1 METITPIK
9 IYHAEPLHGT
19 LFFIAQSSTYQPAS
33 LEDCELVLYHDL
45 YKDAR
50 QVGKFLRQISEKY
63 KPSGK
68 RVLIFIMLDDESDY
82 GHFDNLILLRV
93 SARASKLRSHEI
105 MLPYLWEG
113 KEEPYPL
120 SPKSQLPVVGFC
132 GLLSK
137 HRKKL
142 VNLFLKNK
150 QITSDFLVREKF
162 WGGKPHDQSLINEF
176 FDNIEHTQFT
186 LSNRGAGNFSMRFYQ
201 VLSCGRIPVLVN
213 TNMLL
218 PFSDKIAWNE
228 ILVFEDDEETC
239 LQRTLQIHKQN
250 LTQELQ
256 LKCRQIYDDF
266 LSPKV
271 YFSQLIAEI
280 RQKSLLQVH
289 QEQKNKAPF
298 SGLANQ
304 LYKKL
309 FKA

>member
-1 METITPIK
+1 MKTIAPIK
-9 IYHAEPLHGT
+9 IYHAEPLDGT
-19 LFFIAQSSTYQPAS
+19 LFFVAQSSTYQSAS

-45 YKDAR
+45 YKDAK
-50 QVGKFLRQISEKY
+50 QVGKFLKQTSEKY
-63 KPSGK
+63 KPLGK
-68 RVLIFIMLDDESDY
+68 KVLIFIMLDDESDY

-93 SARASKLRSHEI
+93 SARASKLRDHEI
-105 MLPYLWEG
+105 ILPYLWEG
-113 KEEPYPL
+113 REEPYPL
-120 SPKSQLPVVGFC
+120 SPKSELPVIGFC

-142 VNLFLKNK
+142 VNVFLKSK
-150 QITSDFLVREKF
+150 QVSSDFLVRKKF
-162 WGGKPHDQSLINEF
+162 WGGKPHDKSLINEF
-176 FDNIEHTQFT
+176 FDNIENTQFT

-228 ILVFEDDEETC
+228 ILIFEDDAKTC
-239 LQRTLQIHKQN
+239 LQRTLQIHEQG

-256 LKCRQIYDDF
+256 LKCRQVYDDF
-266 LSPKV
+266 LSPTV

-280 RQKSLLQVH
+280 KHRSLLQVH
-289 QEQKNKAPF
+289 QTEKNKNSF
-298 SGLANQ
+298 SGLASH